1 MYNSLINQDSDKF
14 ILPCSMQTYGSVL
27 VGFKL
32 EKPLPQKTSQ
42 NSLTFCNSTRK
53 CRTCQWYKKLFEI
66 LMFEYLYVTYGNTA
80 GWVGFI
86 H

>member
-1 MYNSLINQDSDKF
+1 MYNSFINQDNDKF
-14 ILPCSMQTYGSVL
+14 VLPCSMQSYGSVL

-32 EKPLPQKTSQ
+32 EKPLPQKTSR
-42 NSLTFCNSTRK
+42 NSLTFCNSARK
-53 CRTCQWYKKLFEI
+53 CRTKLFEI